1 MEAGLQIFN
10 ENNHIQIDSKFEN
23 YLLTAKGTMAT
34 SVSAG
39 YNDTW
44 FVVTIPTNFK
54 DSMCAVRC
62 TVEFAVLNG
71 RDSSGNITHRVLT
84 KSPTTFEY
92 WLFSA
97 APVGD
102 FKYGLEVYN
111 GEGKRVFSAAAGYLK
126 PLYFN
131 TILVTRGSNERV
143 WQTVNTPD
151 KNCAFMFTAYT
162 MFLDGNTVPIPG
174 GGIIAAG
181 EFKLVSARTTGTGAQ
196 YHVET
201 LNHDNIFRG
210 VTDKGIA
217 GFFLVDVDGLV

>member
-1 MEAGLQIFN
+1 MDAGLQIFN
-10 ENNHIQIDSKFEN
+10 ENNNIQIDGKFEN
-23 YLLTAKGTMAT
+23 YLMTEKGVKAT
-34 SVSAG
+34 SVGAG

-44 FVVTIPTNFK
+44 YVVSIPTNRQ

-62 TVEFAVLNG
+62 EVEFAVLNG
-71 RDSSGNITHRVLT
+71 RDASGNITHRVFT
-84 KSPTTFEY
+84 KTPTTFSY

-97 APVGD
+97 AQVGD
-102 FKYGLEVYN
+102 LKFGLEVYN
-111 GEGKRVFSAAAGYLK
+111 SAGTKVFSAAAGYLK

-143 WQTVNTPD
+143 WQTVSTPG

-181 EFKLVSARTTGTGAQ
+181 EFKLVSARTTGSGAQ

-217 GFFLVDVDGLV
+217 GFFLVDVDGLG